1 MENELSGQETTI
13 HTLKAKNSDLIE
25 SMSNT
30 EQSQS
35 MTAQEEIKLLLTE
48 NAKLLAFKTKD
59 NQEKTEAATEILSLN
74 EQ

>member
-13 HTLKAKNSDLIE
+13 QTLKAKNSELIE

-48 NAKLLAFKTKD
+48 NAAMLAFKTKA